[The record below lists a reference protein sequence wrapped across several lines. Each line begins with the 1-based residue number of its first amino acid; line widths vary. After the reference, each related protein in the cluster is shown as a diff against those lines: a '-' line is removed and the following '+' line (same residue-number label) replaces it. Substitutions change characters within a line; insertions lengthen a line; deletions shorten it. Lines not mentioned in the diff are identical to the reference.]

1 MFFSFYI
8 QAFCLIVPPTYRAHG
23 NFFNTKSHV
32 LNHEV
37 VAFRA
42 KHPII
47 MHTGEKEICVET
59 SGETWR
65 RTELFYR
72 YEKEVKKEF

>member
-1 MFFSFYI
+1 
-8 QAFCLIVPPTYRAHG
+8 
-23 NFFNTKSHV
+23 
-32 LNHEV
+32 
-37 VAFRA
+37 
-42 KHPII
+42 

-72 YEKEVKKEF
+72 YEKEAKKEFGEGKH